1 MLGYRFWAF
10 CQPFDEDSAHGHV
23 DEGLASF
30 RQPFI
35 VFGQTSISGEPCE
48 CSFNNPPGFCQLLG
62 RVAQQT
68 GI

>member
-35 VFGQTSISGEPCE
+35 VFGQTSISGEPRE
-48 CSFNNPPGFCQLLG
+48 CSFNNPPT
-62 RVAQQT
+62 R
-68 GI
+68 